1 MPDKKDIEYIEEDLM
16 LKLSEAEEI
25 CQGLIET
32 AQEYNDQ
39 EDQQIY
45 NITEMKKRLE
55 KIRSIQ

>member
-1 MPDKKDIEYIEEDLM
+1 MPDKKDIESINLDLM
-16 LKLSEAEEI
+16 LKLSEAEDL

-32 AQEYNDQ
+32 AKDYNAQ

-45 NITEMKKRLE
+45 DIAEMKKRLE